1 MIKLNDNIFL
11 QRLFFI
17 SNNTDTNL
25 EFTTPDCREVK
36 KKIVYSL
43 LNYKSQVL
51 KTVK

>member
-1 MIKLNDNIFL
+1 MIKLTDNIFL

-36 KKIVYSL
+36 KKLYIL
-43 LNYKSQVL
+43 FLIIK
-51 KTVK
+51 VKF